1 MAQTAE
7 VVNKQSDPRLGWPR
21 PPLAPRWMIWVPQA
35 AILWALV
42 YELVRVRW
50 AIAGAPSFG
59 PQHIDL
65 MYFNS
70 WTAVALS
77 AAAALVALALRIA
90 PWHRPLLVAAC
101 AVCAA
106 HLVACPLLLLDVVSV
121 LLPGLGLP
129 FSAAG
134 FFSRSGCL
142 IQGVLVGASAVAFR
156 RRWCSDCLFCGRS
169 SVTIRPDKPSRW
181 AMWGAYAAVMGCV
194 IRLAAQYLLAF
205 GDLAR
210 HVSGTRLVVEALIF
224 EAGFLL
230 AGVILPLALVQRW
243 GRMFP
248 AWIPVLA
255 CRPVPRW
262 LLLGPAFVLS
272 PLMTCYFSIT
282 LVKIATDALRG
293 TSAQTFGSFP
303 PAFFW
308 VAVPGYLLW
317 GVGLGIAAIGYQ
329 RMTRPRCR
337 ICGF

>member
-1 MAQTAE
+1 MAEAAE
-7 VVNKQSDPRLGWPR
+7 VSIRQSDRRLGWPR
-21 PPLAPRWMIWVPQA
+21 PPLAPRWMIWVPHA

-42 YELVRVRW
+42 YGWLRVSW
-50 AIAGAPSFG
+50 AIKGAPSFG

-65 MYFNS
+65 MYFSS
-70 WTAVALS
+70 WTAVALC
-77 AAAALVALALRIA
+77 AAAALVAVALRVA
-90 PWHRPLLVAAC
+90 PWHWSLLVAAW

-106 HLVACPLLLLDVVSV
+106 HLVACPLLLLDIVSA
-121 LLPGLGLP
+121 LLPGLGLS

-210 HVSGTRLVVEALIF
+210 HVSGTRLVVEALMF